1 MKIIERS
8 AGLSVSSICIYRDI
22 FRVQF
27 MINKGIVCWFYT
39 SRVRKLG
46 PLPMAN
52 IKKGLV
58 TGVISPP
65 MTVELFRPT
74 KIVGDGAPGGSQV
87 GSSNGRGASS
97 W

>member
-1 MKIIERS
+1 MPFFTKTYP
-8 AGLSVSSICIYRDI
+8 CIHKQSCELQPT
-22 FRVQF
+22 FWH
-27 MINKGIVCWFYT
+27 K
-39 SRVRKLG
+39 SRVRKLW
-46 PLPMAN
+46 PYQWPKL
-52 IKKGLV
+52 KGLV

-74 KIVGDGAPGGSQV
+74 KKAGDGAPGGSQV

>member
-52 IKKGLV
+52 IKRLSNWGYF
-58 TGVISPP
+58 TAYDSGVVSPW
-65 MTVELFRPT
+65 
-74 KIVGDGAPGGSQV
+74 IVGDGAPGGSQV